1 MLAAAFGAWDRMPR
15 VFDISAEIHPGMPSF
30 PGDPPITIRP
40 THQISQGD
48 PYNLS
53 ELGFGTHAGSHI
65 DPPRH
70 FLANGL
76 TSDQVDLEALNGPCR
91 VVQVP
96 DHHREIGTGDLR
108 GLLHG
113 VGRVLFRTHNS
124 VRWAHGE
131 SFFPDYVA
139 LAPETAEYLAAA
151 QLRLVGIDSQSIER
165 DTTNQY
171 PVHHTLLESGCVILE
186 GLRLA
191 DVPPGDYE
199 LRCLPLKIR
208 EGDGAPCRAVLVA
221 P

>member
-1 MLAAAFGAWDRMPR
+1 
-15 VFDISAEIHPGMPSF
+15 VYDISAEIYPGMPSF
-30 PGDPPITIRP
+30 PGDPPVTVRP
-40 THQISQGD
+40 THLLSKGD

-53 ELGFGTHAGSHI
+53 ELGLGSHAGTHI

-76 TSDQVDLEALNGPCR
+76 TADRIDLDAANGPCR
-91 VVQVP
+91 VVHVP
-96 DHHREIGTGDLR
+96 DSHREVSTGDLK

-113 VGRVLFRTHNS
+113 VSRVLFRTQNS
-124 VRWAHGE
+124 ARWAR
-131 SFFPDYVA
+131 SDAFFPEYVA

-151 QLRLVGIDSQSIER
+151 NLRLVGIDSQSIER

-171 PVHHTLLESGCVILE
+171 PVHHTLLESGCLILE

-191 DVPPGDYE
+191 EVPAGEYE
-199 LRCLPLKIR
+199 LRCLPLKLR
-208 EGDGAPCRAVLVA
+208 NGDGAPCRALLVA